1 MANLDITD
9 KELEIVK
16 SILNE
21 FIPNYP
27 VWAFGS
33 RVKGTARQ
41 YSNLDLA
48 IITETPLSFLERD
61 NLKEAFSESDLVWKV
76 DIVDW
81 ATTSEEFR
89 KIIQQKY
96 VEIQ

>member
-33 RVKGTARQ
+33 RVKGQ
-41 YSNLDLA
+41 LA
-48 IITETPLSFLERD
+48 NIPI
-61 NLKEAFSESDLVWKV
+61 
-76 DIVDW
+76 
-81 ATTSEEFR
+81 
-89 KIIQQKY
+89 
-96 VEIQ
+96 